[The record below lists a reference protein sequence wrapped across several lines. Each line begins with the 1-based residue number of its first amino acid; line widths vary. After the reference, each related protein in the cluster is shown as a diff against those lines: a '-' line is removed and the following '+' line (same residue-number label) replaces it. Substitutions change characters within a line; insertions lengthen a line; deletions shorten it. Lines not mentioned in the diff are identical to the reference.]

1 MLAPNTD
8 VQAVLKAANGPA
20 WLRLLRRPWVLGIIA
35 LVIVA
40 IGWVIFSS
48 SGTASK
54 VTYRTTPAE
63 IGNLAVLVTATGTI
77 QPIKEVEVGSEL
89 SGIVESVDVDYND
102 KVAAGQVL
110 ARLDT
115 TKLTQLVESS
125 EASGTSARANVDQAK
140 ATVTETAETLARLE
154 PLFEKGFTTRRDL
167 DAAKAARDRAVAAQ
181 AVAEAQLK
189 VADADLSSRQTDLGK
204 AAIKSPINGVVLK
217 RDVDPGQTVAASL
230 SAPILF
236 TIAEDLTQMNLIVD
250 VDEADASQVA
260 EGQSATFT
268 VAAFAE
274 RTFPATV
281 KQLRYAPQTVNN
293 VVTYQAVLQVDNRDL
308 ALRPGM
314 TATAEIKVEGKD
326 NVLVVPNAA
335 LRFTP
340 TTTSSFGAPR
350 GGPLGMLTGRN
361 GGRPRVRGGPEA
373 MPAGSRRIWLLENG
387 EPSPLIVGVGA
398 TDGTRTEIVSGRLKA
413 GDEVITDAS
422 EVK

>member
-8 VQAVLKAANGPA
+8 VQAALKAADSPS
-20 WLRLLRRPWVLGIIA
+20 WLRLLRRPWVLGLVA

-40 IGWVIFSS
+40 IGWVLVT
-48 SGTASK
+48 SGGSASK

-89 SGIVESVDVDYND
+89 SGIVASVDVDYND
-102 KVAAGQVL
+102 RVTEGQVL

-115 TKLTQLVESS
+115 TKLNQLVQSS
-125 EASGTSARANVDQAK
+125 EASATSARANVEQAK
-140 ATVTETAETLARLE
+140 ATVTETGATLARLE
-154 PLFEKGFTTRRDL
+154 PLFQKGIVTQRDYE
-167 DAAKAARDRAVAAQ
+167 AAKAARDRAIAAQ
-181 AVAEAQLK
+181 SVAEAQLR
-189 VADADLSSRQTDLGK
+189 VADADVASRKTDLGK
-204 AAIKSPINGVVLK
+204 AEIKSPINGVVLK

-230 SAPILF
+230 QAPVLF

-250 VDEADASQVA
+250 VDEADAPQVA
-260 EGQSATFT
+260 EGQTATFT

-274 RTFPATV
+274 RNFPATV
-281 KQLRYAPQTVNN
+281 KQLRFSPQTVNN
-293 VVTYQAVLQVDNRDL
+293 VVTYQAVLDVDNKDL

-326 NVLVVPNAA
+326 DVLVVPNAA

-340 TTTSSFGAPR
+340 NTTSSFGAPR
-350 GGPLGMLTGRN
+350 GGPLSMFTSRN
-361 GGRPRVRGGPEA
+361 GGRQRVRSGPEA
-373 MPAGSRRIWLLENG
+373 VPAGSRRIWVMESG
-387 EPSPLIVGVGA
+387 EPRSLIVGVGA
-398 TDGTRTEIVSGRLKA
+398 TDGTRTEITSGKLKA

-422 EVK
+422 ETK